1 MATKTALL
9 WTPLGS
15 RVGIG
20 VIVLAA
26 ATAVVVGF
34 HTGSWS
40 LRRGVVQHPWRT
52 AAAVTTAAA
61 FVTVVSL
68 AVAKPLRLDTTISSS
83 TSAAFPGTEV
93 DFTIVLANHTDTGLS
108 NLALHIRLPEGLRL
122 LGRPAYERGTGCTGT
137 TELSCDLQFL
147 RSNVKT
153 VVRLGTRVEPGSPA
167 AVKVTA
173 WGTSAGVAGPKASF
187 RIALGS
193 G

>member
-1 MATKTALL
+1 L
-9 WTPLGS
+9 
-15 RVGIG
+15 V
-20 VIVLAA
+20 
-26 ATAVVVGF
+26 
-34 HTGSWS
+34 
-40 LRRGVVQHPWRT
+40 
-52 AAAVTTAAA
+52 TAAA

-68 AVAKPLRLDTTISSS
+68 AAAKPLRLETTIVSS
-83 TSAAFPGTEV
+83 TSAAFPGSEI
-93 DFTIVLANHTDTGLS
+93 DFTIVLANHTGTGLS